1 MRIETLERY
10 RALREEADDLKNRL
24 EALNGMCSPSL
35 DGNPQHTNETHG
47 LDELVLKR
55 EKLRRVYYKKL
66 KRCQN
71 LLIEIET
78 FLDTVQDP
86 ETRTIIRRKYIDGNT
101 WQEIGADLHVDF
113 SWCYRK
119 AMRVFGEDARSYP
132 DVKTAEYIKSKK
144 NKK

>member
-1 MRIETLERY
+1 MRLTTLERY
-10 RALREEADDLKNRL
+10 RSLCVEADDLMARL
-24 EALNGMCSPSL
+24 ESLNGMGSPSL

-47 LDELVLKR
+47 LDEIVLQR
-55 EKLRRVYYKKL
+55 SRLRRLYYKKL

-71 LLIEIET
+71 LLIEIEM
-78 FLDTVQDP
+78 FLDTVRDP

-119 AMRVFGEDARSYP
+119 AMRVFGEGVRNYP